1 MVLRNAALSA
11 LVGKQTRLHRVV
23 LLYGVAHLHVL
34 DPEAKQGALRPVA
47 HLRSTERREDY
58 LHRREILHGERET
71 LLQHEVVGISSYALT
86 ENANHKPSIAR
97 NLLLATSR
105 GLSTVCWDTSTESVV
120 RSADHLGRRW
130 AGTVVL
136 VTHILI
142 RGAINDE

>member
-11 LVGKQTRLHRVV
+11 LVGKQTRLHRVI

-71 LLQHEVVGISSYALT
+71 LLQHEVVGIDVRANQFLRPHGKRQPQTFNCSQSSFGNEPGTLD
-86 ENANHKPSIAR
+86 
-97 NLLLATSR
+97 
-105 GLSTVCWDTSTESVV
+105 GV
-120 RSADHLGRRW
+120 LGYVYRIS
-130 AGTVVL
+130 GSF
-136 VTHILI
+136 
-142 RGAINDE
+142 G